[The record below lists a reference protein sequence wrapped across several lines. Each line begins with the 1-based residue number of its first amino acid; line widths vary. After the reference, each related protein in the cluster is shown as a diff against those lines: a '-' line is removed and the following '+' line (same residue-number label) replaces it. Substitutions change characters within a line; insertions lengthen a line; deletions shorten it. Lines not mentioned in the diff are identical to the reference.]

1 MRWFKHMSME
11 ATQWAWGQSVRSTY
25 KLVLLA
31 LADREY
37 RIACRRIEEAY
48 HSMSLF
54 GVCEAKQGKP
64 EQASFMEPRGGV

>member
-1 MRWFKHMSME
+1 MSME

-37 RIACRRIEEAY
+37 RKQQGGWNA
-48 HSMSLF
+48 SSLKGF
-54 GVCEAKQGKP
+54 FLSDPYQRE
-64 EQASFMEPRGGV
+64 SFWLCWEGAHRPNMARGF